1 MWRAVVSQPLD
12 RTRTLPKLGD
22 LDEELGEFWA
32 GNAFSMPRNG
42 DNLSAYERNRLFLNK
57 GDGGSFLDASFA
69 SGADIDSDSRTVVAA
84 DFDRDGRPDLLVG
97 SVGGGSLRLFL
108 NRHVSSAAR
117 LAVELQDAN
126 GKPAGSGCRVIL
138 EHGNETIVRDLFAS
152 NSCLGQAPA
161 ELLVGVGSARQI
173 DKLTV
178 RWPDGTREIHQN
190 VPINGRCLVR
200 RGQQTVSFT
209 AVADW
214 YLEEAGTESR

>member
-12 RTRTLPKLGD
+12 RTCTLPELGD
-22 LDEELGEFWA
+22 LDEELGEFWT
-32 GNAFSMPRNG
+32 GNAFAMPGNG

-108 NRHVSSAAR
+108 NRHASASGR
-117 LAVELQDAN
+117 VAVELQDAN
-126 GKPAGSGCRVIL
+126 GNPAGSGCRVIL
-138 EHGNETIVRDLFAS
+138 EYGNKTIVRDVFAA
-152 NSCLGQAPA
+152 NSCLGQAPV
-161 ELLVGVGSARQI
+161 ELLVGVGPATQI
-173 DKLTV
+173 EKLTV
-178 RWPDGTREIHQN
+178 RWPDGTREVHEAIP
-190 VPINGRCLVR
+190 VNGRCLVR
-200 RGQQTVSFT
+200 RGQQSVSFT
-209 AVADW
+209 AVPGW